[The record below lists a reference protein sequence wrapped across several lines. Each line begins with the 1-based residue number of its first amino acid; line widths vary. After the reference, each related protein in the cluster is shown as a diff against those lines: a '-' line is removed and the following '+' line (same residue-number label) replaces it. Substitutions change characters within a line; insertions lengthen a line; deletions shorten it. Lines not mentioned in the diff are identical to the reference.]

1 MTLEELSH
9 LGKEL
14 MVDPAVSQF
23 AVWLTPAPSDRRWLS
38 KIIQD
43 YAAAYQSPTFVPHV
57 TVYSGITSAQDDL
70 SGILAQSSRSLLPL
84 SLEVTGLGYTEN
96 FFRTGFITFAPQD
109 ALTKLSVTIREHLQS
124 PTDYRLEPHLSL
136 VYKDLS
142 LDQKRLAMLRVIL
155 SVQTITF
162 DTLTIV
168 KPSAQDWFD
177 IPSWTEQY
185 RLTARV

>member
-1 MTLEELSH
+1 
-9 LGKEL
+9 

-43 YAAAYQSPTFVPHV
+43 YAAAYHSPTFEPHV
-57 TVYSGITSAQDDL
+57 TIYSGICGENEDL
-70 SGILAQSSRSLLPL
+70 STILLQSVNVLLPL

-96 FFRTGFITFAPQD
+96 FFRTGFITFTPHEV
-109 ALTKLSVTIREHLQS
+109 LTELSAKIRNHLQS

-162 DTLTIV
+162 DTLKVV

-177 IPSWTEQY
+177 IPGWTEQY
-185 RLTARV
+185 RVPPKG

>member
-1 MTLEELSH
+1 M
-9 LGKEL
+9 GKEL

-57 TVYSGITSAQDDL
+57 TVYSGICSAQEDL
-70 SGILAQSSRSLLPL
+70 SATLLQLGGSLLPL

-96 FFRTGFITFAPQD
+96 FFRSGFITFSPHEG
-109 ALTKLSVTIREHLQS
+109 LTALSVGIREHLQS

-162 DTLTIV
+162 DTLTVV

-185 RLTARV
+185 RLSPRA

>member
-1 MTLEELSH
+1 
-9 LGKEL
+9 

-43 YAAAYQSPTFVPHV
+43 YAVAYHSPTFEPHV
-57 TVYSGITSAQDDL
+57 TIYSGICGEYEDISTIL
-70 SGILAQSSRSLLPL
+70 SQSVDSLLPL

-96 FFRTGFITFAPQD
+96 FFRTGFITFTPHE
-109 ALTKLSVTIREHLQS
+109 ALTALSTTIRDRLQS

-162 DTLTIV
+162 DTLKVV

-185 RLTARV
+185 RILSKG

>member
-1 MTLEELSH
+1 
-9 LGKEL
+9 

-23 AVWLTPAPSDRRWLS
+23 AVWLTPAPSDRRWLA

-43 YAAAYQSPTFVPHV
+43 YAAAYQSPIFVPHV
-57 TVYSGITSAQDDL
+57 TIYSGICSAQDDL
-70 SGILAQSSRSLLPL
+70 SAILAQLGSSLLPL

-96 FFRTGFITFAPQD
+96 FFRTGFITFAPND
-109 ALTKLSVTIREHLQS
+109 ALTALSVTIREHLQS

-155 SVQTITF
+155 SVQTIAF
-162 DTLTIV
+162 DTLTVV

-185 RLTARV
+185 RLSAKV

>member
-1 MTLEELSH
+1 
-9 LGKEL
+9 

-57 TVYSGITSAQDDL
+57 TVYSGICSDKDDL
-70 SGILAQSSRSLLPL
+70 SAILTQSVGLLLPL

-96 FFRTGFITFAPQD
+96 FFRTGFITFAPHE
-109 ALTKLSVTIREHLQS
+109 ALSMLSASIRNHLQS

-162 DTLTIV
+162 DTITVV

-185 RLTARV
+185 RFPPRG